1 MSIEYHWTFKTLRDA
16 AVYESAP
23 RYLYLAQVSLKY
35 LQNHSSEAQVNQVNC
50 AQMFHFDNL
59 PGVVS
64 FRSGV
69 CKRNESESVSMS
81 ALRVSFQSQ
90 MGRCTVFH
98 GRCAVFWGGCTV
110 FQGGCAVFCCGTAL
124 TYKLC
129 ILLLLDYFYPR
140 NDGFVSCLPFIE
152 YVQTLFTLNWACAN
166 SVLGM
171 CRNNLHNL
179 PCFWQFWL
187 ITMTQT

>member
-1 MSIEYHWTFKTLRDA
+1 MACDSNSTYRVIFHGYDIWSVACPFLRYIIKLPTLKRKMLLNR
-16 AVYESAP
+16 P
-23 RYLYLAQVSLKY
+23 TK
-35 LQNHSSEAQVNQVNC
+35 
-50 AQMFHFDNL
+50 
-59 PGVVS
+59 
-64 FRSGV
+64 SGV
-69 CKRNESESVSMS
+69 CKRNESESVSVS
-81 ALRVSFQSQ
+81 ALRISFPSQ

-110 FQGGCAVFCCGTAL
+110 FQGRCVVFCCGTAL

-129 ILLLLDYFYPR
+129 ILLLLDYFHPR
-140 NDGFVSCLPFIE
+140 NDGFVSCLPFTE
-152 YVQTLFTLNWACAN
+152 HVQTLFTLNWACAN